1 MADRNIS
8 TTQKENNAVCGKIT
22 EEDRKIHSGD
32 LFLHFK
38 NKMYQVVTIATHSET
53 EETLVIYQ
61 AMYGDYKVFA
71 RPLELFLSEVDHEK
85 YPDVTQKYRFEKV
98 KRDITETIG
107 EEKKVCRSVQEQ
119 SKQERADVSRKD
131 PESREQPE
139 SEGTSGDEEQLESK
153 EQPNKWLMKFLS
165 ADTYDEK
172 SSLLKDIEGE
182 MTDRLINNLAAALDV
197 VIPEGPIAERYRQLR
212 ICVDTKKRYETGRLR

>member
-1 MADRNIS
+1 MTGKNGRS
-8 TTQKENNAVCGKIT
+8 MLQKENSAVCGKIT
-22 EEDRKIHSGD
+22 EEDRSIHSGD

-38 NKMYQVVTIATHSET
+38 NKMYQIVTVAVHSET
-53 EETLVIYQ
+53 EEELVIYQ
-61 AMYGDYKVFA
+61 ALYGDYKVYA
-71 RPLELFLSEVDHEK
+71 RPVEMFLSEVDHEK
-85 YPDVTQKYRFEKV
+85 YPDVMQKYRFEKV
-98 KRDITETIG
+98 KSDISKTKKEET
-107 EEKKVCRSVQEQ
+107 VCRSVQERP
-119 SKQERADVSRKD
+119 E
-131 PESREQPE
+131 PESTDADLEVSE
-139 SEGTSGDEEQLESK
+139 SG

-172 SSLLKDIEGE
+172 SSLLKDMEGE